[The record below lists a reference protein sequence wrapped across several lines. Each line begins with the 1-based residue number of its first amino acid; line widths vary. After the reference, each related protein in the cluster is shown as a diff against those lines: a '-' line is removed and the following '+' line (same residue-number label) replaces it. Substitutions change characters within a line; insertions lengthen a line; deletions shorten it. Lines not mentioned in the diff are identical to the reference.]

1 MDEAPLIKVEEV
13 SKKFCSRLRHS
24 LWYGLTDL
32 ATEFTAC
39 NGDGDLKLRHAEFL
53 AVDNVSF
60 EVRSGECVG
69 LIGHNGAG
77 KSTLLKMLNGLVR
90 PDKGRITIRGRVGAL
105 IELGAGFSSIL
116 TGRENIYIN
125 AAVLGFSK
133 REIDAKFDEIVDFA
147 ELGDAIDAP
156 VQTYS
161 SGMYVRLGFAVAAQL
176 NPDILLVD
184 EILAVGDMAFR
195 IKCMNRIWS
204 LLKSGTGVVLVSHN
218 MYHIQAFCTRA
229 ILLEKGKLKS
239 AGTPALIVSEYENSL
254 ARETIRL
261 SEPESLG
268 SLRFKEIRLSSNNHE
283 LLDGGEWP
291 TVETN
296 HPLGIIVHYEINK
309 RLPGGIQIGLLIKNL
324 EGYRVAGFTTGINGR
339 KLSGEP
345 GKYEIK
351 FEFDN
356 NLLLDGQY
364 SCGLSSFNIDYSQS
378 LGHWETAVK
387 FQVCTPGYN
396 GLTTMGNVY
405 LPHRITVSCLTT

>member
-1 MDEAPLIKVEEV
+1 MDEAPVIKVEEV
-13 SKKFCSRLRHS
+13 SKRFCRRLRYS

-32 ATEFTAC
+32 AAELTAH
-39 NGDGDLKLRHAEFL
+39 NGNGDLKLRHAEFL
-53 AVDNVSF
+53 AVDSVSF
-60 EVRSGECVG
+60 ELRPGECVG

-90 PDKGRITIRGRVGAL
+90 PDKGRITMRGRVGAL
-105 IELGAGFSSIL
+105 IELGTGFSPIL

-125 AAVLGFSK
+125 GAVLGFSK

-184 EILAVGDMAFR
+184 EILAVGDTAFR
-195 IKCMNRIWS
+195 VKCMNRIWS
-204 LLKSGTGVVLVSHN
+204 MLKSGAGVILVSHN

-229 ILLEKGKLKS
+229 ILLEKGRIRS
-239 AGTPALIVSEYENSL
+239 EGTPALIVSEYESSV
-254 ARETIRL
+254 ASETIRL

-268 SLRFKEIRLSSNNHE
+268 SLRFKEIRLSSSDHE
-283 LLDGGEWP
+283 LMDGVEWP

-309 RLPGGIQIGLLIKNL
+309 RIADGIQIGLLIKNL
-324 EGYRVAGFTTGINGR
+324 EGHRVAGVTTGLNGR
-339 KLSGEP
+339 RLSGEP

-356 NLLLDGQY
+356 NLLLNGQY

-387 FQVCTPGYN
+387 FQVRTPGCN
-396 GLTTMGNVY
+396 GLSSVGNVY

>member
-1 MDEAPLIKVEEV
+1 MDDAPVITVEEV
-13 SKKFCSRLRHS
+13 SKKFCRRLRYS

-32 ATEFTAC
+32 AAELTAH
-39 NGDGDLKLRHAEFL
+39 NGNGDLKLRHAEFL
-53 AVDNVSF
+53 AVDKVSF
-60 EVRSGECVG
+60 EVRPGECLG
-69 LIGHNGAG
+69 LIGQNGAG

-90 PDKGRITIRGRVGAL
+90 PDKGRITMRGRVGAL
-105 IELGAGFSSIL
+105 IELGAGFSPIL

-125 AAVLGFSK
+125 GAILGFSK
-133 REIDAKFDEIVDFA
+133 KEIDARFDEIVDFA

-195 IKCMNRIWS
+195 VKSMNRIWS
-204 LLKSGTGVVLVSHN
+204 MLKSGVGVILVSHN

-229 ILLEKGKLKS
+229 VLLEKGKLRS
-239 AGTPALIVSEYENSL
+239 EGTPALVVREYESSV
-254 ARETIRL
+254 ASETIRL
-261 SEPESLG
+261 SEPESPG
-268 SLRFKEIRLSSNNHE
+268 WITFKEIRIYSHDSELMDSN
-283 LLDGGEWP
+283 EWP

-296 HPLGIIVHYEINK
+296 RPLGIIVRFEINK
-309 RLPGGIQIGLLIKNL
+309 RIADGIQIGLLIKNL
-324 EGYRVAGFTTGINGR
+324 EGYRVAGFTTALSGQ

-345 GKYEIK
+345 GRYEIK

-364 SCGLSSFNIDYSQS
+364 SCGLSSFNVDYSQS

-387 FQVCTPGYN
+387 FQVRTPGFN
-396 GLTTMGNVY
+396 GLGSVGNVQ
-405 LPHRITVSCLTT
+405 LPHRITVSRLIA